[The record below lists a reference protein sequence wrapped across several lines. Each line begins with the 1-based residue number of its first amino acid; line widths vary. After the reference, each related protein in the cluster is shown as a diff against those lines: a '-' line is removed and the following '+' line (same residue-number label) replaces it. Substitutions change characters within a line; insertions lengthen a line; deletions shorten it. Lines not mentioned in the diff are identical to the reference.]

1 MNYKDKSKYK
11 IEYTGEKFSKD
22 LSIYKVIVIG
32 RYGVGKTT
40 TIKKLM
46 SKEADGEYF
55 PTLSVDI
62 KNIQAKVNDEII
74 QINIWDCCGN
84 DKFALGTP
92 NLFKNVSIAI
102 IIFAINDKK
111 SFEELE
117 KWYNMLKE
125 YSKDSM
131 IFLIG
136 NKNDLEKEREVA
148 IEVAEKFKNDNV
160 DIKIF
165 FETSALYDNNMDKL
179 LENIVISIY
188 EKDQKEKND
197 VDNALK
203 KTKTLVKEDFAK
215 QGEKK
220 KKGCC

>member
-1 MNYKDKSKYK
+1 MEN
-11 IEYTGEKFSKD
+11 
-22 LSIYKVIVIG
+22 
-32 RYGVGKTT
+32 
-40 TIKKLM
+40 
-46 SKEADGEYF
+46 
-55 PTLSVDI
+55 I

-136 NKNDLEKEREVA
+136 NKNDLEKERKVT
-148 IEVAEKFKNDNV
+148 IEDAEIFKNKYED
-160 DIKIF
+160 DIKLF
-165 FETSALYDNNMDKL
+165 FETSALYGNNMDKL

-203 KTKTLVKEDFAK
+203 KTKTVVKEDFAK